1 MERMATEVEVAAARQ
16 LSGLQISLFIVQ
28 VSRLAKKLPVGDLK
42 TMAAEVEVAAA
53 ERSRSVG
60 VLQQGADDDEL
71 DLS

>member
-1 MERMATEVEVAAARQ
+1 M
-16 LSGLQISLFIVQ
+16 
-28 VSRLAKKLPVGDLK
+28 GDLK

-60 VLQQGADDDEL
+60 VLQQGAADDEL